1 MSRIEREKKT
11 IDAMLGIYCHD
22 MHGTSRALS
31 GGLCDD
37 CSTLREYAHQRLDVC
52 PFHDNKP
59 ACNKCTVHCYAE
71 QKRLQVKDVMRYA
84 GPRMI
89 LRHPVLAVLHLVD
102 LLGKAP
108 ALKNRR

>member
-11 IDAMLGIYCHD
+11 IDAMLAIYCNG
-22 MHGTSRALS
+22 MHRSSERSHGKLCVDCKALQ
-31 GGLCDD
+31 D
-37 CSTLREYAHQRLDVC
+37 YAHQRLDVC

-71 QKRLQVKDVMRYA
+71 KKRMQVKDVMRYA
-84 GPRMI
+84 GPRMM
-89 LRHPVLAVLHLVD
+89 LRHPLLAVLHLVD

-108 ALKNRR
+108 ALKSRR

>member
-11 IDAMLGIYCHD
+11 IDAMLGIYCQGK
-22 MHGTSRALS
+22 HGSSRALS

-37 CSTLREYAHQRLDVC
+37 CCALQEYAHQRLDVC

-71 QKRLQVKDVMRYA
+71 QKRVQVKDVMRYA
-84 GPRMI
+84 GPRMMF
-89 LRHPVLAVLHLVD
+89 RYPVLAVLHLVD
-102 LLGKAP
+102 LLKKVPMLRNG
-108 ALKNRR
+108 R